1 MSIPSLP
8 FKVKTKISWPGEES
22 GDLGFMEN
30 EMIHVLSIV
39 DESWWS
45 GKLRRNGAE
54 GIFPKDYVEILEDK
68 SSNNSSNSNL
78 ATPIKKNINGSFNNI
93 QNTKNDNS
101 MMNYKLGNFSSNDM
115 PTSQSYDRFN
125 QTFDGQPSRSNKLNN
140 NSNNRWSFNEHANRR
155 SLQHDDLER
164 EHEIEY
170 FKRMQQQQ
178 NYHIKSPNIQ
188 DQRRIQQHNQSD
200 PNLLKHHHSQQNF
213 TSPKFKSNSYVGI
226 NDPNIASQM
235 YPSSPYSRK
244 SNRVPKEQEI
254 LKEYE
259 EIAKKRAELEIELQR
274 LKRNN
279 EQQASIK
286 SPSPSPNKRSSPT
299 RSKDDYSIDSYGTM
313 NDEKRYQS
321 RDDLSKKMSKYISDE
336 DEEKDHT
343 LLNYMNRESDNESPP
358 PPPPPKHSM
367 IGNNYELTKSQMR
380 IPFDGDDFKISSN
393 QDHNN
398 NNKLFNEE
406 DYKKLYLQQEELK
419 NSIKSL
425 QSDVMNLSEL
435 SATSAG
441 SFMRHKYEK
450 EFQESSLN
458 MSKLKL
464 NEEVEE
470 ESEVDED
477 ELEKLELKSNVMESV
492 FEDRKKNNNIFKKL
506 LKKSTHEQLNPMER
520 KLQLQDE
527 IDIATYKMDINRMNS
542 LTSKEKQLRTK
553 RVVRKE
559 GNLVI
564 KPLDYVSEI
573 NTNETTQLHG
583 GGEEEVNIEDID
595 FTNINYDKV
604 EHFVSNYE
612 MTHDL
617 NDFISDVS
625 MKFYTSNLNKI
636 RAILL
641 HLCKIKI
648 IEESSTISQQKPKLI
663 DIQLKNEASIFQIN
677 YIFKKILDA
686 LKIPCEIVLGFWK
699 KPNEFYH
706 NEQYVIN
713 HCWLSV
719 LIQNQFKLIDILNFQ
734 EPEICNLIDKKYNE
748 FYFLSKPLSLISTHI
763 PSIIDLQHVMPPI
776 DPSIAFYLPRTY
788 SGFYLNNLSILNFNN
803 ALTRLKNSE
812 IFEIEI
818 YIPINIEIFT
828 LIKTS
833 NLTTNDLTLCQIKW
847 INNKRIAKIKA
858 ILPKNESIGV
868 LQIFS
873 GQKGLQKHFNN
884 IHQLS
889 IVIPLIHEGKEFPKL
904 KFVQR
909 FPTVQSLNN
918 DLYIIKPQSN
928 KIIFKNSYQFEIEQ
942 FPSFGITN
950 NSMMM
955 IQDFKIVIESPSGKY
970 FKLIKEQEQDQEIV
984 QKPFGKYV
992 SNIKCQEIGLYRGL
1006 VIGDNGNS
1014 WYVFAQWESVNE
1026 NGLR

>member
-1 MSIPSLP
+1 MPLPSLP
-8 FKVKTKISWPGEES
+8 FKVKTKVSWPGEES
-22 GDLGFMEN
+22 GDLGFVEN
-30 EMIHVLSIV
+30 EMIQVFSIV

-68 SSNNSSNSNL
+68 LSNNSSNSNL
-78 ATPIKKNINGSFNNI
+78 STPIKKNNSGNNTP
-93 QNTKNDNS
+93 QNTRASNT
-101 MMNYKLGNFSSNDM
+101 MLNYKVGNFSSNKL
-115 PTSQSYDRFN
+115 SSSNSYDRLN
-125 QTFDGQPSRSNKLNN
+125 QSFDGFPTKSSNIPN
-140 NSNNRWSFNEHANRR
+140 NSSWSTNKKVPISYEENERQR
-155 SLQHDDLER
+155 
-164 EHEIEY
+164 EIEY
-170 FKRMQQQQ
+170 FKSMQQQQ
-178 NYHIKSPNIQ
+178 NYHIKSPSPMQ
-188 DQRRIQQHNQSD
+188 DHRRIQQHNQSD
-200 PNLLKHHHSQQNF
+200 PNLLKRYHSQQNLS
-213 TSPKFKSNSYVGI
+213 SPKFKSNSYAAGM
-226 NDPNIASQM
+226 NDSNVAYHQSE
-235 YPSSPYSRK
+235 SRR

-259 EIAKKRAELEIELQR
+259 EIARKRAELDIELQR
-274 LKRNN
+274 LKRNS
-279 EQQASIK
+279 EQQSLLK
-286 SPSPSPNKRSSPT
+286 NSTSPSPNKRSSPT
-299 RSKDDYSIDSYGTM
+299 RSKDDYSIDSYGTL
-313 NDEKRYQS
+313 NDDKRYQS

-336 DEEKDHT
+336 EEDIIKDQT
-343 LLNYMNRESDNESPP
+343 MLNYMNCELDNESPP
-358 PPPPPKHSM
+358 PPPPPKHSL
-367 IGNNYELTKSQMR
+367 IGQNYELTKSQMKF
-380 IPFDGDDFKISSN
+380 PFDGDDFKISSN
-393 QDHNN
+393 QDTTRY
-398 NNKLFNEE
+398 EE

-450 EFQESSLN
+450 EIEENTSSLQN
-458 MSKLKL
+458 LHI
-464 NEEVEE
+464 NEHEE
-470 ESEVDED
+470 DEDDED
-477 ELEKLELKSNVMESV
+477 ELDKLELKSNVMESV
-492 FEDRKKNNNIFKKL
+492 FEERKTKNNIFKKL
-506 LKKSTHEQLNPMER
+506 LRKSTHEQLNPMER

-527 IDIATYKMDINRMNS
+527 IDMATYKLDITRMNS

-559 GNLVI
+559 GNLIV
-564 KPLDYVSEI
+564 KPLDYVSDI
-573 NTNETTQLHG
+573 NTNETINQ
-583 GGEEEVNIEDID
+583 EEDEIEEDID
-595 FTNINYDKV
+595 LSTINYDKI
-604 EHFVSNYE
+604 ESFVSNYE

-617 NDFISDVS
+617 NEFISDVS
-625 MKFYTSNLNKI
+625 LKFHSSTLNKI
-636 RAILL
+636 RAVLL

-648 IEESSTISQQKPKLI
+648 LEENSSIISQQKPKLI
-663 DIQLKNEASIFQIN
+663 DIQLKQESSIFQMN

-713 HCWLSV
+713 HCWLSILV
-719 LIQNQFKLIDILNFQ
+719 GSQFKLIDILNFKS
-734 EPEICNLIDKKYNE
+734 PELCNLVDLKYNE
-748 FYFLSKPLSLISTHI
+748 FYFLSKPLSLVSTHI

-788 SGFYLNNLSILNFNN
+788 SGFYENNLSIMSFNN
-803 ALTRLKNSE
+803 ALTRLKNCE

-818 YIPINIEIFT
+818 NLPVDKEIFT
-828 LIKTS
+828 LVKTS

-847 INNKRIAKIKA
+847 YNKKRIAKIKA
-858 ILPKNESIGV
+858 YLPKNENIGV

-873 GQKGLQKHFNN
+873 GPKGLQKFFNN

-928 KIIFKNSYQFEIEQ
+928 KLILKNSYSFEINQ
-942 FPSFGITN
+942 YPSQYHSIV
-950 NSMMM
+950 S
-955 IQDFKIVIESPSGKY
+955 DFKLVIESPSGKY
-970 FKLIKEQEQDQEIV
+970 FKLVNQEEEIN
-984 QKPFGKYV
+984 QHGKYV
-992 SNIKCQEIGLYRGL
+992 SQIKCSELGLYRGL

-1014 WYVFAQWESVNE
+1014 WYVFAQWECINNSID
-1026 NGLR
+1026 